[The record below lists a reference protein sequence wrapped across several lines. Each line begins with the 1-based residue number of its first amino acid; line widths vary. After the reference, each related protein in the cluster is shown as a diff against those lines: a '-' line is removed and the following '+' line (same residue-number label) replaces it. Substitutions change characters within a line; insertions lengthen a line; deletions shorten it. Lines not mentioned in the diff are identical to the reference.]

1 MDFYETIGEL
11 INSGREDD
19 YWDFK
24 QQYHANRAELIHD
37 IICMAN
43 NRSSKDGYIIFGVKD
58 EPKGEICGVENDV
71 NRRTQQQIID
81 LIQSPKLKWAFG
93 VYPAVELRTI
103 RAGKHEIDVLIIKSS
118 FDVPYYLTEN
128 YSYTLEGCSPR
139 IVRANYIYTRVRDT
153 NTPMDR
159 CATPYQV
166 ESLWK
171 HRFGLDLMPLEQMRQ
186 KLRSREDWNSY
197 VDDDTG
203 DEVYYNRFS
212 PEYTIRERKI
222 EDPPHNPFYS
232 YAQCNES
239 TGFYMLSLLYHS
251 TVLAKME
258 MVALDSGR
266 YCTPSPD
273 ISFVHSPENHVIAKY
288 QYRYFLEDSLEYDV
302 QQFLYDPEDSEEV
315 YAKRNF
321 DDVVLYFKSK
331 RDEECFLADLE
342 RHPER
347 LDDYLKQEEEP
358 PVYTGNENRNK
369 EYAKMIQVSRALK
382 RFQKDWEKRYGY

>member
-43 NRSSKDGYIIFGVKD
+43 NRSGKDGYIIFGVKD

-93 VYPAVELRTI
+93 VYPAVEVRTM

-118 FDVPYYLTEN
+118 FDIPYYLTED
-128 YSYTLEGCSPR
+128 YSYRLEGGSPR

-171 HRFGLDLMPLEQMRQ
+171 HRFGLDLTPLEQMRQ
-186 KLRSREDWNSY
+186 KLRSREDWKSY
-197 VDDDTG
+197 EDDDTG
-203 DEVYYNRFS
+203 DEVYYNKIS
-212 PEYTIRERKI
+212 PEYTIRVREQER
-222 EDPPHNPFYS
+222 PLWNPFYS

-239 TGFYMLSLLYHS
+239 TGFYMLYL
-251 TVLAKME
+251 MFNE
-258 MVALDSGR
+258 MHMHDEVKS
-266 YCTPSPD
+266 D
-273 ISFVHSPENHVIAKY
+273 IPMVEPEPKVRNPELELVQNGGATIDGIIKY
-288 QYRYFLEDSLEYDV
+288 YQEHG
-302 QQFLYDPEDSEEV
+302 
-315 YAKRNF
+315 
-321 DDVVLYFKSK
+321 
-331 RDEECFLADLE
+331 EC
-342 RHPER
+342 
-347 LDDYLKQEEEP
+347 
-358 PVYTGNENRNK
+358 
-369 EYAKMIQVSRALK
+369 I
-382 RFQKDWEKRYGY
+382 